1 MQGMLLVAPA
11 AIAPNEVTASA
22 FLTRL
27 WVHEAARTCSD
38 RCSSHGERAHIMKKV
53 TSARCRVL
61 TLPPLP
67 SLASRC
73 LQSYTQQFYSI
84 LNILSIFSMI
94 KLMPCPMVDWCMRTP
109 GRMQL

>member
-38 RCSSHGERAHIMKKV
+38 RCSSHGERAHTMKKV
-53 TSARCRVL
+53 ASDRCGVF

-67 SLASRC
+67 SPTRRC
-73 LQSYTQQFYSI
+73 LQVYTQA
-84 LNILSIFSMI
+84 LSH
-94 KLMPCPMVDWCMRTP
+94 
-109 GRMQL
+109 G